1 MKWRRSRA
9 PLLALLAL
17 GLVAGCGGGTADP
30 KPAVLVPL
38 PAAAQ
43 PGGDG
48 SGAAGGRVLTAPGAR
63 TPPSRA
69 AHVRPHAPP
78 ASPAV
83 PPPDQRAVS
92 PGRLTVQVTRPVR
105 LRASPG
111 GPIVGGILP
120 RTEFRSA
127 TILPVVAQR
136 DGWVG
141 VISRELPNGR
151 IGWIAANTA
160 LVAYRS
166 QWSVVASLSK
176 REVVVRDAGRV
187 VQRFPVAIGGPSTPT
202 PTGRFAVTDKLL
214 TEDPSSPYGCCILAL
229 SAHQPNTPQGWGG
242 GNRVAIHATD
252 LPETIGSAASLG
264 CLRAPAEEARRLV
277 RTVPLGTVVTIRA

>member
-1 MKWRRSRA
+1 VGVCNPCWMKWRPSA
-9 PLLALLAL
+9 LPLALLSTA
-17 GLVAGCGGGTADP
+17 LVAGCGGSTADP
-30 KPAVLVPL
+30 KSAVLVPL

-43 PGGDG
+43 PGGRPERAG
-48 SGAAGGRVLTAPGAR
+48 EPVRANRARPAAPVRRV
-63 TPPSRA
+63 
-69 AHVRPHAPP
+69 
-78 ASPAV
+78 
-83 PPPDQRAVS
+83 VS
-92 PGRLTVQVTRPVR
+92 PGRLTVQVMRPVR
-105 LRASPG
+105 LRAAPG
-111 GPIVGGILP
+111 GRVVGGILP

-151 IGWIAANTA
+151 IGWIAANA
-160 LVAYRS
+160 GLVAYRT

-176 REVVVRDAGRV
+176 REVVVRDAGHV
-187 VQRFPVAIGGPSTPT
+187 MQRFPVAIGGPSTPT